1 MAKKVKISPL
11 GDRVVLKAAE
21 VEETTASGIILTG
34 NSQEKPQ
41 YSEVVAVGP
50 GKVDENGKKIPMTV
64 KVGQK
69 VIYSQYAGTD
79 VTFGE
84 EKFTIVSQE
93 NILAVVE

>member
-1 MAKKVKISPL
+1 MKIKPL

-21 VEETTASGIILTG
+21 VEEKTSSGIILTG

-50 GKVDENGKKIPMTV
+50 GKDDENGKKIPMNV

-69 VIYSQYAGTD
+69 VIFQQYAGST
-79 VTFGE
+79 V
-84 EKFTIVSQE
+84 KFEDQEYTIVGQDS
-93 NILAVVE
+93 ILAVIE

>member
-1 MAKKVKISPL
+1 MNIKPL

-41 YSEVVAVGP
+41 YSEVVSVGP
-50 GKVDENGKKIPMTV
+50 GKTDENGKKIPMNV

-69 VIYSQYAGTD
+69 VIFQQYAGTN
-79 VTFGE
+79 VKVGE
-84 EKFTIVSQE
+84 DEFTIVGQD

>member
-1 MAKKVKISPL
+1 MNIKPL

-41 YSEVVAVGP
+41 YSEIVAVGP
-50 GKVDENGKKIPMTV
+50 GKTDENGKLIPMNV

-69 VIYSQYAGTD
+69 VIFQQYAGTNVKVGD
-79 VTFGE
+79 DD
-84 EKFTIVSQE
+84 FTIVGQD

>member
-1 MAKKVKISPL
+1 MKIKPL

-21 VEETTASGIILTG
+21 VEEKTSSGIILTG

-50 GKVDENGKKIPMTV
+50 GKDDENGKKIPMNV

-69 VIYSQYAGTD
+69 VIFQQYAGSTVKMGD
-79 VTFGE
+79 E
-84 EKFTIVSQE
+84 EYTIVSQDSL
-93 NILAVVE
+93 LAVVE